1 MGNEFSAMLQYYAI
15 AAHFGAEG
23 LLEVFV
29 RPIQRILKVANSPSG
44 LATLVSE
51 LLDVFG
57 GEEVLSPG
65 LGGPSRGHHTTE
77 HRPTLSLW
85 CFLSDLLIKL
95 PTPTAADVTDAGFC
109 PVEEDH
115 FRRGDACDCHR

>member
-65 LGGPSRGHHTTE
+65 LG
-77 HRPTLSLW
+77 RPKPGSPH
-85 CFLSDLLIKL
+85 D
-95 PTPTAADVTDAGFC
+95 
-109 PVEEDH
+109 
-115 FRRGDACDCHR
+115 